1 MEGEGEQPGR
11 RDAPGS
17 PRRARSTTPE
27 QRAAL
32 RKQKE
37 ERQRRARR
45 RQQGLP
51 DEPAPAPAQP
61 DLDAIIQQAEAE
73 RAREAEKEAAAAT
86 RAEEE
91 RQKAAQE
98 EELQAAEAAAAAAVV
113 AAAEAAAAA
122 KAAKAAEERTAAE
135 QAAAE
140 TKRLADEE
148 AAAPAP
154 APAAAAADAAAAAAV
169 AAEAKAGA
177 PHAATKTEAE
187 PPSPVA
193 AAAGMQAAETSH
205 TEGRD
210 SASPALVVLNVSKG
224 SAGFTCTENLTVV
237 KLPAGKK
244 GSQAEA
250 AGVTVGMRCV
260 AFQGVPLDSTAT
272 WSSLKEQVKAAPKP
286 WSFTFSP
293 GADEADSMTDP
304 LPVAE
309 PAQSAH
315 THDEE
320 PVSCNQQGVTIEM
333 TSVTLSMIEEGWQQ
347 PAWVSSSRDTPSAK
361 PSTPSKPAELPG
373 VEPGSDYV
381 VVAWTMP
388 SGEALALDFDVQVTK
403 KRGSSMVVVA
413 REDLSVNHNDRWM
426 VRELRTRLA
435 TTASVY

>member
-51 DEPAPAPAQP
+51 DEPAPAPAPAQP

-154 APAAAAADAAAAAAV
+154 AAAAADAAAAAAV
-169 AAEAKAGA
+169 AGEAKAGA

-193 AAAGMQAAETSH
+193 DAEGMQAA
-205 TEGRD
+205 EGRD

-293 GADEADSMTDP
+293 GADEADSMTGP

-309 PAQSAH
+309 PTQSAH

-320 PVSCNQQGVTIEM
+320 PVSCNQQGITIEM